1 MLYYNFTSLM
11 ILELFLLELFHNK
24 TPTASVSYYVG
35 FTKHL
40 AKI

>member
-1 MLYYNFTSLM
+1 LRESFEKGLKNKKDG
-11 ILELFLLELFHNK
+11 LFHNK
-24 TPTASVSYYVG
+24 TPTARVSYYVG